1 MKTRLLIFIL
11 TLTFTAILALDMAT
25 SARAQGIGLG
35 DGVAITAEV
44 VGIDRVDRTLMLLG
58 PEGNIV
64 ELEVS
69 HAARNFDQLE
79 VGDQVKVEYYESVAL
94 YLGARGQKLEI
105 FAGLVPMQSAKEDD
119 NSSDTVVEAVDVSTT
134 VQAIDRTKRT
144 VTLKGPDGK
153 SVTIQVD
160 PSVNTFETLKVGD
173 AVYARYTEATAISVE
188 TP

>member
-1 MKTRLLIFIL
+1 
-11 TLTFTAILALDMAT
+11 
-25 SARAQGIGLG
+25 
-35 DGVAITAEV
+35 
-44 VGIDRVDRTLMLLG
+44 MLLG

-94 YLGARGQKLEI
+94 YLGERGQKLEI
-105 FAGLVPMQSAKEDD
+105 FAGLVPMQSAKGD

-173 AVYARYTEATAISVE
+173 AVHARYTEATAISVE